1 MIGEDFELEAIR
13 AVAVIEGEPD
23 LQRRVLARSEL
34 AAMIAVAET
43 ADVRTSSPRRRP
55 PQRFPIRALGISAVS
70 SCAAAAVVVVLLL
83 GRGGAVE
90 PASAVAAILGR
101 AADAT
106 SLVTPIHLRPG
117 QVWYVEQAMTD
128 GPASR
133 STPCKRDCYETRMVR
148 WWVGPNRYSMHT
160 YVIGRSRQFRLITH
174 APPNVPLTPAR
185 YSARWSGVGGGYDR
199 IFHYK
204 LMLTTSTS
212 PAPLRRLLL
221 HPPGVR
227 GIPARMPR
235 WEAEQV
241 ILGSIQGILLEPR
254 VPARMLSGLYRLLAT
269 IPGATLKGA
278 VTDTLGRHAIEV
290 DYRLPLGPRIAH
302 EAVIKF
308 ALLFDPKTYVLLD
321 TNGTNISRT
330 TKFPSSYWEL
340 SYVNSGIVHHIGG
353 LPTQAAQQG

>member
-13 AVAVIEGEPD
+13 AVAFVEDEPD
-23 LQRRVLARSEL
+23 RERRVRARSEL
-34 AAMIAVAET
+34 AAMIASAESGN
-43 ADVRTSSPRRRP
+43 VRTSSRRR
-55 PQRFPIRALGISAVS
+55 RLLLGFTIRALGIGAVS

-83 GRGGAVE
+83 GRGGAVQ

-106 SLVTPIHLRPG
+106 SLVTPVHLRPG

-128 GPASR
+128 GPAPR
-133 STPCKRDCYETRMVR
+133 STGCQRDCYETRMVR

-160 YVIGRSRQFRLITH
+160 YVLGRSKQFRLITH
-174 APPNVPLTPAR
+174 APANVPITPAR

-199 IFHYK
+199 NFHYK

-212 PAPLRRLLL
+212 PAALRRLLQ

-278 VTDTLGRHAIEV
+278 VTDTLGRHATEI

-321 TNGTNISRT
+321 TNGTNMSRT
-330 TKFPSSYWEL
+330 AKFPSSYWEL

-353 LPTQAAQQG
+353 LPEQAAQQG